1 MFIKLDIINKVLN
14 SGLMTTDQKGDLKKK
29 RDDLYYNNI
38 LAVREEIQELEMK
51 NIEFTPKYSI
61 YDTLATIGITT

>member
-14 SGLMTTDQKGDLKKK
+14 SGLMTTDQKEDLKKK

-61 YDTLATIGITT
+61 YDTLETIGITT